1 MTKVQKRKWKEKS
14 YAVFTMCSTSS
25 IKLEIRNVAAVQ
37 SALQRNVP
45 ESVQSLLFCL
55 FKLLFL
61 RRSLCRRR
69 CGCLCSV
76 LTHAAHPNVFENE
89 DFLSVLAIR
98 PAFKRGLGTKITGFR
113 KRSLERRFLKTPD
126 YSESCGRTK
135 TEVFKYGD
143 VIHDTESM
151 PTKACKLIRIAMFP
165 KIRQKCPWVS
175 HFGFLCTRLSGSQHR
190 TAPQQG

>member
-1 MTKVQKRKWKEKS
+1 
-14 YAVFTMCSTSS
+14 MCSTSS

-61 RRSLCRRR
+61 RRSRCRRR

-76 LTHAAHPNVFENE
+76 LSHAAHPNVFENE

-143 VIHDTESM
+143 VIHHTESM
-151 PTKACKLIRIAMFP
+151 PRKACKLIRIAMFP